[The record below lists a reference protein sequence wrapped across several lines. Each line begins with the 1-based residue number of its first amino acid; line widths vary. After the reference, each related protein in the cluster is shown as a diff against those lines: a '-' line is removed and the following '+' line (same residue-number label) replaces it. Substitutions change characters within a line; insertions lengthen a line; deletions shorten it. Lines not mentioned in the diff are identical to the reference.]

1 MKPDDVASR
10 ARESRDGDNL
20 LLWDAGR
27 LTRARPQHFDPDWWA
42 DRGEL
47 RPVVAGRGAAW
58 FVHGA
63 GGEWV
68 LRHYRRGGLVARW
81 IEDHYLWTGIRRTRA
96 FAEWRLLAVLAGQGL
111 PVPAPVAARVR
122 RQGIRYAA
130 DLITVRIPDSESLAQ
145 RLGRAPLPAARWQS
159 LGHLVARFHEAGACH
174 HDLNAH
180 NILVDGRGRF
190 WLIDFDRGR
199 LRRPGRWR
207 RHNLA
212 RLRRSLDKL
221 AGQGSGLHFR
231 ETDWQALHGGYL
243 MGPSAH

>member
-10 ARESRDGDNL
+10 TRESRDGDNL

-42 DRGEL
+42 ARDEL
-47 RPVVAGRGAAW
+47 RAPAAGRGTAW
-58 FVHGA
+58 FVSGA

-81 IEDHYLWTGIRRTRA
+81 VEDHYLWTGARRSRA
-96 FAEWRLLAVLAGQGL
+96 FAEWRLLAALVGQGL

-122 RQGIRYAA
+122 RRGMRYRA
-130 DLITVRIPDSESLAQ
+130 DLITVRIPEAESLAE
-145 RLGRAPLPAARWQS
+145 RLRRRPLPAAQWQA
-159 LGHLVARFHEAGACH
+159 LGGVIARFHEAGVYH

-180 NILVDGRGRF
+180 NILIDRRGRF

-207 RHNLA
+207 RRNIA
-212 RLRRSLDKL
+212 RLRRSLDKI
-221 AGQGSGLHFR
+221 AGQGAGLHFR
-231 ETDWQALHGGYL
+231 EADWQALHGGYL
-243 MGPSAH
+243 MRPAPR